1 MEVKMLI
8 QPNSKLLFI
17 GDSITDCDRQRP
29 IAEADGN
36 ALGNGYVSL
45 VNALLGAS
53 HPEYRIRIVNVGS
66 SGNTVRELEERW
78 QTDVLEIKPDW
89 LSIMIGINDVWRQF
103 DTPLQTEG
111 HVNIREY
118 ENTLERLILKTR
130 PVLKGLILM
139 SPFFI
144 EPGTADPMR
153 SMMDDY
159 GNVVNRLASK
169 HQAIFVDTQAAF
181 NNILKT
187 MHPMSLAWDRVHPGL
202 TGHMVLAKAFLNS
215 IEFAW

>member
-1 MEVKMLI
+1 MLI

-29 IAEADGN
+29 IAEAEGN

-53 HPEYRIRIVNVGS
+53 HPEYRIRVVNVGS

-144 EPGTADPMR
+144 EPRTADPMR
-153 SMMDDY
+153 AMMDDY
-159 GNVVNRLASK
+159 GNVVKTLALK

-202 TGHMVLAKAFLNS
+202 TGHMVLARAFLNS